1 MALLRFRLAYIIVAV
16 LRSTALRRVVE
27 GLHARHR
34 SQGDME
40 KQPPSDLGD
49 PIVCSLTIE
58 RSTSSGSRPISSQ
71 TPAVRGLDKPF
82 HIIAGTVSWCRL
94 PPAPGYP
101 SRVAVIRTVSKFM
114 TNEPP

>member
-82 HIIAGTVSWCRL
+82 HIIAG
-94 PPAPGYP
+94 
-101 SRVAVIRTVSKFM
+101 
-114 TNEPP
+114 